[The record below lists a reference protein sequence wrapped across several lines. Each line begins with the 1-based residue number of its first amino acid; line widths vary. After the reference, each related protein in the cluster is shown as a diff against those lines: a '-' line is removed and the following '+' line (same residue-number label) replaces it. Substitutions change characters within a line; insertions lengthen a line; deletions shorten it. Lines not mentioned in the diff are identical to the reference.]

1 MPMFT
6 STHPRSRTHRLR
18 LGFGLGLGLG
28 LGLGASACAR
38 ERADTCAPADHPLEA
53 VVIHLQAG
61 EQLNLDAE
69 GFALPTVVRVVQ
81 LSGELGLRDPDFAA
95 VWADPAAALG
105 DEFLAVSELEI
116 YPGTHERLAIEP
128 DPQARYLLTYA
139 GFQHAVGDTWY
150 RVVAV
155 PRDFGE
161 QVCARAA
168 AGADP
173 SERGSAC
180 VYLSL
185 ARNQIFGGDGTQ
197 PGFGATEVG
206 EPCAPPPTQPESPG
220 VGHAQ

>member
-128 DPQARYLLTYA
+128 DPQARPHQRRIRRHPARPPAVHLQEPDRRQEDDPGLAQRVDGLADDA
-139 GFQHAVGDTWY
+139 GKHPHRGQHAN
-150 RVVAV
+150 R
-155 PRDFGE
+155 RDGNE
-161 QVCARAA
+161 QREGRERAA
-168 AGADP
+168 EVERARRARCEPSAHAAHAGP
-173 SERGSAC
+173 SG
-180 VYLSL
+180 
-185 ARNQIFGGDGTQ
+185 
-197 PGFGATEVG
+197 
-206 EPCAPPPTQPESPG
+206 
-220 VGHAQ
+220 